1 MQETASLPPILSI
14 PFYTNLSVIV
24 VIKYLPKSNVH
35 IESSQPQYTE
45 SLSFIVIYK
54 FFAQIKL
61 LCFLLATTIKIP
73 ASPLVLLFRK
83 LWM

>member
-1 MQETASLPPILSI
+1 MRKCFTSTNLKYI
-14 PFYTNLSVIV
+14 FYTIHLFVIV
-24 VIKYLPKSNVH
+24 TIKYLHTSNVH
-35 IESSQPQYTE
+35 VESSQPQYTE